1 MDPVTLGMAKADAR
15 KNYVPARK
23 PSIILFGDSRTG
35 DCTFDDA
42 TNGLTTNLDWFTWG
56 QANNVNGPVFD
67 MIRNAGIGGNTTTQM
82 LARIQADVLDYKPS
96 HMTLW
101 GGINDIWT
109 SFADVDATYG
119 RMVQMMEKARAAG
132 VYVFLISETTASTS
146 LKGTTYPLWVQYYN
160 DKLRA
165 YASNAAGV
173 EFWDFNAHIID
184 PTSAVGQPRSGIL
197 RDGIHLNVKSASTI
211 GKLAVAPRLARFG
224 TALTQLPVS
233 IIDSQY
239 YNTALN
245 NALTNPLM
253 TGTGGSKA
261 AGHTGSLPDGWNS
274 NGTPTAVCSVPA
286 RADGYGNDMKLEI
299 TASAAS
305 SFNVINTISTTRF
318 TPGATYVIEA
328 SLSVSNPVN
337 LYSVELLGQFFNGAT
352 TYTYGHG
359 KTVQGFT
366 AGDNMVASS
375 SLTLRSK
382 KFVAPAA
389 FTSTSMALTI
399 RFAGAGSGT
408 VTLGRV
414 AWRKVS

>member
-1 MDPVTLGMAKADAR
+1 MAYMKDSTGRRLDTFAVA
-15 KNYVPARK
+15 PLRK
-23 PSIILFGDSRTG
+23 PTIILFGDSRTG
-35 DCTFDDA
+35 DCSFDDA

-56 QANNVNGPVFD
+56 QANTPTGPVFD

-82 LARIQADVLDYKPS
+82 LARIDTDVLAHNPS

-101 GGINDIWT
+101 GGINDLWT

-119 RMVQMMEKARAAG
+119 RMVQMMTKARAAG

-146 LKGTTYPLWVQYYN
+146 LKGNNYPIWVQYYN

-165 YASNAAGV
+165 YAATAAGV

-184 PTSAVGQPRSGIL
+184 PLSTVGQPRSGIL
-197 RDGIHLNVKSASTI
+197 RDGVHLNVKSASTI

-224 TALTQLPVS
+224 TTVTQLPHS

-253 TGTGGSKA
+253 TGATGSKS
-261 AGHTGSLPDGWNS
+261 AGHTGTLPDGWNS
-274 NGTPTAVCSVPA
+274 NGTPTAVCSVVP
-286 RADGYGNDMKLEI
+286 RTDGYGNDVKLEI
-299 TASAAS
+299 SASAAGS
-305 SFNVINTISTTRF
+305 MSLVNTITSTRF

-337 LYSVELLGQFFNGAT
+337 LYSVALLGQFFNGAT

-359 KTVQGFT
+359 NTVQGSVD
-366 AGDNMVASS
+366 GDNMVAST
-375 SLTLRSK
+375 SLILRSK
-382 KFVAPAA
+382 KFIAPAA

-408 VTLGRV
+408 VMLGRV
-414 AWRKVS
+414 AWRRVS